1 MILLAVSAA
10 CSVARGGGSVAL
22 PGARGGQWRG
32 GVGAVF
38 RYGSSTR
45 TLTVH
50 EAPAGGAAARAGV
63 HAGDVVVAIDGA
75 AVSGLEQHE
84 VVARLRGEVGTTVTL
99 RVRREG
105 AERDVRV
112 ERGPYGRRERD

>member
-1 MILLAVSAA
+1 MFLFAVSA

-22 PGARGGQWRG
+22 PGDRGGPWRG

-45 TLTVH
+45 ALTVH
-50 EAPAGGAAARAGV
+50 EAPAGGAAARAGL
-63 HAGDVVVAIDGA
+63 HAGDAVVAIDGA
-75 AVSGLEQHE
+75 AVSAMEQHE
-84 VVARLRGEVGTTVTL
+84 VIARLRGEVGTTVTL
-99 RVRREG
+99 RVRRDG

>member
-1 MILLAVSAA
+1 LLSVA

-22 PGARGGQWRG
+22 PGERGGAWRG

-38 RYGSSTR
+38 RYGASTR

-50 EAPAGGAAARAGV
+50 EAPSGGAAARAGI
-63 HAGDVVVAIDGA
+63 HAGDVVVAIDGVA
-75 AVSGLEQHE
+75 LTTLEQHE

-99 RVRREG
+99 RVRRDG